1 MADST
6 LDTFKK
12 ELAALNAK
20 SEPLRKERD
29 KIGDSI
35 RPSENKIRDLNH
47 KIAEIEMP
55 RKGELEKLIAA
66 LS

>member
-1 MADST
+1 MVDST
-6 LDTFKK
+6 LDGFKK

-20 SEPLRKERD
+20 SEPLRQNRD
-29 KIGDSI
+29 KLADSI
-35 RPSENKIRDLNH
+35 RPTEDKIRDLNFAI
-47 KIAEIEMP
+47 KEIEQP